1 MINEGDKHLDDYM
14 ILEYCKDD
22 IIQFA
27 SEIFHVFID
36 DWNKLREKLINWND
50 EVTGIVSMV
59 AKKEVINEKLSNG

>member
-14 ILEYCKDD
+14 FLDYWKDD

-36 DWNKLREKLINWND
+36 DWNKLREKLINWN
-50 EVTGIVSMV
+50 ESTF
-59 AKKEVINEKLSNG
+59 KEPYKISHQSFNSKL